1 MTSIPKLAK
10 GGCRC
15 GAAAYEVDLKGAHT
29 LVCHCTDCQRLLGA
43 PFSVF
48 SQVPSSQFRWL
59 SPPDGRYSV
68 SDEAVRLYCTKCGT
82 NLKWE
87 GVATPDE
94 AEFNSMT
101 LEDPGLITVD
111 EEIFTRSRLGWLSPV
126 AGAVQHDAARPR

>member
-1 MTSIPKLAK
+1 MTITTNLMK

-15 GAAAYEVDLKGAHT
+15 GAARYEVDLTGAHT
-29 LVCHCTDCQRLLGA
+29 LVCHCKDCQRLLGA

-48 SQVPSSQFRWL
+48 SQVPSCQFRWL
-59 SPPDGRYSV
+59 SAPDGQYSV

-87 GVATPDE
+87 GVETPEE

-101 LEDPGLITVD
+101 LEDPGQVAVD
-111 EEIFTRSRLGWLSPV
+111 EEIFTRSRLDWVSPV
-126 AGAVQHDAARPR
+126 AGAVQHDAARAR